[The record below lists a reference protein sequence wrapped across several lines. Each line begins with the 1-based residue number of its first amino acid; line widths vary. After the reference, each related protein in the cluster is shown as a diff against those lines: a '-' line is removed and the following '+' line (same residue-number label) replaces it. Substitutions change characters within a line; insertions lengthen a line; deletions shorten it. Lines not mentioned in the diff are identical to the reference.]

1 MKCRRK
7 KVLISLVA
15 VLMTIVRAEWQEHD
29 QINNPNRNIMLGCV
43 ENIDQFP
50 NEDYTDSKHH
60 KIVKKQM
67 ATSSDTNLQLLN
79 NGKRTFSNDANKWGE
94 LSPGTEVRIESLNE
108 HWVPINKNF
117 GRRKKSSKMSKD
129 VAVLKHNQRRR
140 IIKSVVKSALDSL
153 NPNESLNGRTCICR
167 TVGNDVDQSFC
178 HNYFEWD
185 IEPNGYVRLRR
196 AKYRKD
202 NQIPFEYG
210 ECLEVPLSSADGRS
224 TRELICYCSKKQ
236 PSPGPD
242 NDSEPSNEWL
252 DAPQGSGPKIPSEF
266 KPKPKLKLKIYHLR
280 CRRALHRGVKRL
292 SHVKQS
298 SLNPL
303 HPPSKANYN
312 KERIHRHHP
321 QSFVVKLN
329 KKQNEDEEGFND
341 GQESEDD
348 EDEDYEEDEYE
359 ETEDDTNESK
369 TKSNAKENEK
379 LNRKEGL
386 KDLFKSAKDAVVSR
400 IKVSDTNPTQ
410 KYEAQIGQKTK
421 ASLVGE
427 TEKPN
432 KVLIDAH
439 IKVDE
444 EIGTMLKNILS
455 RKNRNS

>member
-1 MKCRRK
+1 M
-7 KVLISLVA
+7 VPP
-15 VLMTIVRAEWQEHD
+15 WYNFYF
-29 QINNPNRNIMLGCV
+29 QIPR
-43 ENIDQFP
+43 Q
-50 NEDYTDSKHH
+50 
-60 KIVKKQM
+60 
-67 ATSSDTNLQLLN
+67 ATN
-79 NGKRTFSNDANKWGE
+79 
-94 LSPGTEVRIESLNE
+94 
-108 HWVPINKNF
+108 
-117 GRRKKSSKMSKD
+117 
-129 VAVLKHNQRRR
+129 
-140 IIKSVVKSALDSL
+140 
-153 NPNESLNGRTCICR
+153 
-167 TVGNDVDQSFC
+167 
-178 HNYFEWD
+178 NYFKF
-185 IEPNGYVRLRR
+185 V
-196 AKYRKD
+196 A
-202 NQIPFEYG
+202 
-210 ECLEVPLSSADGRS
+210 
-224 TRELICYCSKKQ
+224 
-236 PSPGPD
+236 
-242 NDSEPSNEWL
+242 
-252 DAPQGSGPKIPSEF
+252 
-266 KPKPKLKLKIYHLR
+266 
-280 CRRALHRGVKRL
+280 
-292 SHVKQS
+292 
-298 SLNPL
+298 
-303 HPPSKANYN
+303 ANYN